1 MSRIPN
7 AIARALLLVAVTI
20 VTGQSAFAAANE
32 HATFRSVRTQFIAAL
47 GDPGA
52 SSGSGAE
59 SWGLW
64 RWDPGPRGVWLR
76 NFGEQLEAS
85 GGAAPAGWSF
95 DSSDW
100 WLDENGLIMEQPT
113 FSLPAGKYIVTGDR
127 EAVAMLTV
135 HPADANGVMR
145 WQLGNGAKLYD
156 VTHLPCRS
164 ARYTSA
170 TGGATCSPASAR
182 RSEFPVEPGG
192 VMPVVDGCN
201 KQDYSVL
208 FIIAEAV
215 DN

>member
-1 MSRIPN
+1 MTRLSG
-7 AIARALLLVAVTI
+7 AMARWLLMTVVVVAAHPALT
-20 VTGQSAFAAANE
+20 SANE
-32 HATFRSVRTQFIAAL
+32 PSTFRSVRTQFIAAL
-47 GDPGA
+47 GDPTA
-52 SSGSGAE
+52 NSGSGAE

-64 RWDPGPRGVWLR
+64 RRDPGPRGVWLR

-85 GGAAPAGWSF
+85 GGIAPAGWNF

-100 WLDENGLIMEQPT
+100 WLDENGLIMEQPVY
-113 FSLPAGKYIVTGDR
+113 SLPAGKYIVTGDR
-127 EAVAMLTV
+127 EAVAMLII
-135 HPADANGVMR
+135 HPADANGEMR
-145 WQLGNGAKLYD
+145 WQLGNGVKLHD

-170 TGGATCSPASAR
+170 TSGGSCSPALAR
-182 RSEFPVEPGG
+182 RAEFPVEPGG
-192 VMPVVDGCN
+192 VMPAVEGCN

>member
-1 MSRIPN
+1 M
-7 AIARALLLVAVTI
+7 ARLLLVTVVAVAALP
-20 VTGQSAFAAANE
+20 AFTSANE
-32 HATFRSVRTQFIAAL
+32 ASTFRSVHTQFIAAL
-47 GDPGA
+47 GEPTA
-52 SSGSGAE
+52 NSGSGAE

-64 RWDPGPRGVWLR
+64 RRDPGPRGVWLR

-85 GGAAPAGWSF
+85 GGIAPAGWSF

-100 WLDENGLIMEQPT
+100 WLDENGLIMEQPVY
-113 FSLPAGKYIVTGDR
+113 SLPAGKYIVTGDR
-127 EAVAMLTV
+127 ETIAMLIV
-135 HPADANGVMR
+135 HPADANGEMR
-145 WQLGNGAKLYD
+145 WQLGNGVNLHD

-170 TGGATCSPASAR
+170 TSGSSCSPSLAR
-182 RSEFPVEPGG
+182 QTEFPVEPGG
-192 VMPVVDGCN
+192 VMPAVEGCN